1 MSGTCAVVSPM
12 SYARPYDTCQEWIGF
27 SLFREGPFC
36 LSWGD
41 SGKPLDKGKS
51 PSRFR
56 CRPFSE
62 DVGLVVDPRGPR
74 LTPTGRLKAV

>member
-27 SLFREGPFC
+27 SLSREGPFC

-62 DVGLVVDPRGPR
+62 DVVSSSIQEDHDSLQP
-74 LTPTGRLKAV
+74 AA